1 MVLAKLK
8 QILPGGNVGTYNS
21 LLDVCAKRVMYV
33 ESIPDIMTL
42 NFLNFAP
49 KYKTAN
55 NKLTP
60 QPENTESRVF
70 PIYSWNKKGSNFSLT
85 VNINCLH
92 INPGRQ
98 HNKTLGVISQVM
110 MKYMS
115 QNENNFWKLLVLKR
129 KMFLTGMTSYEVFKI
144 TVMMTQL
151 LKKPHKNFLHMK
163 NGCSYQISFVDHLLQ
178 LINHSKLLTRIITGN
193 QTHLNIK
200 KIK

>member
-1 MVLAKLK
+1 M
-8 QILPGGNVGTYNS
+8 PPNT
-21 LLDVCAKRVMYV
+21 
-33 ESIPDIMTL
+33 
-42 NFLNFAP
+42 
-49 KYKTAN
+49 TAN

-70 PIYSWNKKGSNFSLT
+70 PIYSWNKKKKT

-98 HNKTLGVISQVM
+98 HNTTLGVISQVM

-115 QNENNFWKLLVLKR
+115 QNENNFWKLLVLKK
-129 KMFLTGMTSYEVFKI
+129 KMFLTGMTSYKVFKI

-151 LKKPHKNFLHMK
+151 LKKPHKNFLHIK
-163 NGCSYQISFVDHLLQ
+163 NGCSYQISFMDHLLQ
-178 LINHSKLLTRIITGN
+178 LINHRKLLTRIITGN